1 MSKSL
6 RYLRYREDSAQAA
19 EIVQG
24 PGSEDQAKK
33 IFDDRSRAKVRDG
46 LYNCEQEGLTLPP

>member
-1 MSKSL
+1 MSKLL
-6 RYLRYREDSAQAA
+6 RCLRYREDSAQAA

-33 IFDDRSRAKVRDG
+33 FSMIGHVLKYAMASTIASKKA
-46 LYNCEQEGLTLPP
+46 